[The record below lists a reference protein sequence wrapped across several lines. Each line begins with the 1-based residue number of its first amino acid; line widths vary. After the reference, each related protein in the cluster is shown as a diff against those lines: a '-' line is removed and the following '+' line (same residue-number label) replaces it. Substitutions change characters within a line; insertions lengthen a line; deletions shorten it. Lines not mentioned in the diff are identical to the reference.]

1 MAYIREP
8 AAIYEKSFE
17 IARAECDL
25 SGLAALEADV
35 ALRVVHSCGMPD
47 VVADLRFTAGAAEAG
62 RDALAAGAP
71 IFCDAEMVA
80 AGIIRRLLP
89 AENDVICSL
98 ADPGVAARAK
108 QARITRSAAAVE
120 LWRPRLAGAVCVV
133 GNAPTAL
140 YRLMELIA
148 EGAPTP
154 ALVLGFPVGFV
165 GAAESKTELLA
176 SGLPAIA
183 LTGRRGGSA
192 MAAAA
197 LNAVAG
203 GLG

>member
-17 IARAECDL
+17 IARAECDF
-25 SGLAALEADV
+25 SGLEALEADV
-35 ALRVVHSCGMPD
+35 ALRVVHSSGMPD
-47 VVADLRFTAGAAEAG
+47 VVPDLRFIAGAAEAG

-197 LNAVAG
+197 LNAIAC